1 MARRTATEDVRRQI
15 EAERAKLAD
24 AVDDFRAAANVRA
37 IVRSKLPVLAVAGGI
52 GATLRLLTRR
62 VRRGRTKAKAGRF
75 SFVDRD

>member
-62 VRRGRTKAKAGRF
+62 VRQGRTKAKAGRF
-75 SFVDRD
+75 SVVDRD